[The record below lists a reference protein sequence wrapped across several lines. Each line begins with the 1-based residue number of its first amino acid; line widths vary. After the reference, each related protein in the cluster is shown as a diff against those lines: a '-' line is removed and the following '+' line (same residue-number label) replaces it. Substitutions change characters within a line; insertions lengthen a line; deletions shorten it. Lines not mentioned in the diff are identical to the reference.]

1 MPDKKFKYKAQDLDL
16 EKYLYNLSQNVESWV
31 NSKDWNSS
39 QKEEFWKAY
48 ELYKDKLQAINDD
61 GYSTLSINDR
71 GSIIGPELTN
81 TDTDDFYYDQTG
93 SVIKGDDY
101 NKLSDKKKQ
110 KYSTFEANRQVANY
124 LNVIAKAYSEQASK
138 ETKKEES
145 KVTDSF
151 VQFFAKEKG
160 LTNPNDYNYLL
171 ALDPLDSNNKRGFA
185 NRINL
190 FNEILDRYVST
201 LPEEQRSKYLNLKTH
216 LLQKGFDNE
225 AKVKMLELGISS
237 DFFDVYFNPYE
248 NIGMTEESYL
258 TWLKNKQ
265 EKDKLDQEEA
275 IQKEQLA
282 IAQEK
287 EKIKQAKWKEFYK
300 EKNQFDDPIYFELS
314 NYPFENQKYLDT
326 FEENPSAKELFNVDK
341 WNSDVLSLINTGD
354 WSEVLPENPT
364 LDDWVN
370 YWINSSRTD
379 KTLPRHIL
387 YRLLY
392 NGTEDTYTNDSKNRI
407 FRLKADD
414 DIEKG
419 KTLIWDTT
427 DRKLYYVPISS
438 VTSGLLELKNLF
450 AKKNPDLFPLETPA
464 YSKGGL
470 IKKLQYGGFQEAY
483 DRRKREKAVRAGS
496 PTAVLEEQN
505 RKLSEG
511 FTGNDWVDIG
521 ALGAD
526 LASMV
531 TSFFP
536 GAGTVASG
544 VLGVGSTLTQVGN
557 DIHRDGFQW
566 SDIWRGLGNLGLDA
580 IGIIPGLGIAG
591 KLGKHSKTITKL
603 IPKMAAIFA
612 AAGTIPNSGNI
623 IEAFTKAVKSPSD
636 LTVQDLEYMQQGIK
650 ILPMLSRRIARFK
663 KTDYIPV
670 SRAYPFERNFETEY
684 RIFKGTDAQSLSK
697 AKSVEQINDILKKYR
712 LNDSKPVLKEDYTWW
727 QNIWRSVGQDPK
739 NFDVVFDS
747 PQRIRK
753 FNTKKGPIYTTKD
766 TYEPIRDEFE
776 ITQRKKKKK
785 VKSEKQGGQ
794 IDKLQKGGN
803 TIRNT
808 TSIANWF
815 EHMFNTE
822 AMAKYLNSINTTN
835 YVHFNDLQS
844 TWYDNKLR
852 TKYQPGQSNVA
863 YDDKVKTRQKY
874 FNETGLNQN
883 IANAIQNKY
892 LNTFGNSGDNA
903 SNGWQDGYFGEQE
916 YLRHFGTIDS
926 WKNQDTKLQ
935 EVKKMFSE
943 KGLEYYPDENGMYLL
958 RPKQR
963 RSLQETW
970 DWLYQLKN
978 NVSLKPQ
985 DLMGKTDPLE
995 ENSNDQPFELLKQS
1009 YIERLLPYTMSL
1021 GRAVWADNVNRG
1033 MTDYAKSREKA
1044 LILDPFTYN
1053 RYVQGNLPAINLG
1066 ETEAA
1071 KLANI
1076 KTPYADAT
1084 LNFATKLEAF
1094 NKGLDRIRQGRM
1106 IDNQASKQSYEQVW
1120 QQGKENA
1127 LNEHETSLK
1136 NRLSNLQTEA
1146 NKTKYE
1152 LAYKAKQHEIWDTFG
1167 KEVEYDLKTF
1177 LKDKHAQ
1184 QEIYNRRAIDSAI
1197 RYNLKK
1203 FMPELSDEALKIWD
1217 GVNLGSI
1224 QLDYDNAQQ
1233 MQLYTQAQ
1241 QAYTAAMYN
1250 ALGQYGN
1257 LKTYPL
1263 YYKSPWSPTLKDG
1276 GKIKERIANAERLF
1290 KTIKSDLDRNEKKLD
1305 RLFKSL
1311 YTLKNKVK

>member
-81 TDTDDFYYDQTG
+81 TDTDDFYYDQKG
-93 SVIKGDDY
+93 SVITGDDY
-101 NKLSDKKKQ
+101 NKLSDNKKQ

-185 NRINL
+185 KRITL
-190 FNEILDRYVST
+190 FNEILDKYVST
-201 LPEEQRSKYLNLKTH
+201 LPEEQKSKYLNLKTH

-275 IQKEQLA
+275 IQKKQLA
-282 IAQEK
+282 IAQEN
-287 EKIKQAKWKEFYK
+287 EKTKQARWKEFYK

-314 NYPFENQKYLDT
+314 NYPFENQKYLDA
-326 FEENPSAKELFNVDK
+326 FEENPSAKELFNIDK
-341 WNSDVLSLINTGD
+341 WNSDVLSLINTEEYEDAG
-354 WSEVLPENPT
+354 ST

-370 YWINSSRTD
+370 YWINLARD
-379 KTLPRHIL
+379 EKTLPRHIL

-414 DIEKG
+414 DITTG
-419 KTLIWDTT
+419 KTLIWDAT

-450 AKKNPDLFPLETPA
+450 AKENPDLFPLETPA

-470 IKKLQYGGFQEAY
+470 IKKLQYGGFQESY

-526 LASMV
+526 LASMI

-544 VLGVGSTLTQVGN
+544 VLGIGSTLTQVGN

-566 SDIWRGLGNLGLDA
+566 SDIWGGLGNVGLD
-580 IGIIPGLGIAG
+580 IVGLIPGLGIAG

-650 ILPMLSRRIARFK
+650 ILPVLSRRIARFK

-684 RIFKGTDAQSLSK
+684 RMFKGVDAQSLSK
-697 AKSVEQINDILKKYR
+697 AKSVEEINAILKKYR
-712 LNDSKPVLKEDYTWW
+712 LNDSKPVLKEDYTWK
-727 QNIWRSVGQDPK
+727 QNVLRSIGQDPGS
-739 NFDVVFDS
+739 FDVVFDN

-753 FNTKKGPIYTTKD
+753 FNTKKGPIYTTED

-776 ITQRKKKKK
+776 IAQRKKKKK

-803 TIRNT
+803 TFRNT
-808 TSIANWF
+808 TSTANWF
-815 EHMFNTE
+815 
-822 AMAKYLNSINTTN
+822 S
-835 YVHFNDLQS
+835 
-844 TWYDNKLR
+844 
-852 TKYQPGQSNVA
+852 
-863 YDDKVKTRQKY
+863 
-874 FNETGLNQN
+874 
-883 IANAIQNKY
+883 
-892 LNTFGNSGDNA
+892 
-903 SNGWQDGYFGEQE
+903 
-916 YLRHFGTIDS
+916 
-926 WKNQDTKLQ
+926 
-935 EVKKMFSE
+935 
-943 KGLEYYPDENGMYLL
+943 
-958 RPKQR
+958 
-963 RSLQETW
+963 QETL

-978 NVSLKPQ
+978 NVSLKPV
-985 DLMGKTDPLE
+985 DLMGKTDTLE
-995 ENSNDQPFELLKQS
+995 ENDDNQPFELPKQS
-1009 YIERLLPYTMSL
+1009 YAERLLPYTMSL
-1021 GRAVWADNVNRG
+1021 GRAVQADNVNRR
-1033 MTDYAKSREKA
+1033 MTDLAKESEKA

-1066 ETEAA
+1066 ETEAV

-1084 LNFATKLEAF
+1084 LNFATKLETF

-1106 IDNQASKQSYEQVW
+1106 IDNQASRQSYEQVQ

-1152 LAYKAKQHEIWDTFG
+1152 LAYRAKQHEIWDTFG

-1177 LKDKHAQ
+1177 LKDRHAQ

-1203 FMPELSDEALKIWD
+1203 FMPKLSDEALKIWD

-1233 MQLYTQAQ
+1233 MQLYKQAQ